1 MLPDVH
7 TKLSLSN
14 NLIILVILQIQSP
27 QPDKTRQGWYAAAAF
42 TYLSAMVC
50 GNMALRWII
59 YPTQVI
65 AKSSKPIPVMLVG
78 VLLANKRY
86 RVQKYFF
93 VLMIVIGVIMF
104 IYKEGKAKART
115 FKTLVIVSL
124 FSLFSLQSRKKMLTT
139 TLV

>member
-1 MLPDVH
+1 
-7 TKLSLSN
+7 
-14 NLIILVILQIQSP
+14 
-27 QPDKTRQGWYAAAAF
+27 
-42 TYLSAMVC
+42 
-50 GNMALRWII
+50 MALRWII